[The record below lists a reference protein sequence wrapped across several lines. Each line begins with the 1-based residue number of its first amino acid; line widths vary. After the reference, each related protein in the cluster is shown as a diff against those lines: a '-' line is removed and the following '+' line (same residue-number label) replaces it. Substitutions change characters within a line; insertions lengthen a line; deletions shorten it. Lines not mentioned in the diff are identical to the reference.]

1 MSLTAWALAG
11 LTVLAGALC
20 ALALLDEWH
29 DPAPKRTP
37 QHGRWVGEGA
47 TRRLPRLADQPTEII
62 EGAVSRG
69 RCACLHLA
77 HVGRCRA
84 AECPCISPEGF
95 TAPGQ
100 V

>member
-1 MSLTAWALAG
+1 MSLTAWALAA
-11 LTVLAGALC
+11 LTVVAGALC

-29 DPAPKRTP
+29 GPAPKRTP
-37 QHGRWVGEGA
+37 QHGRWVGEGD
-47 TRRLPRLADQPTEII
+47 TRRLSSAEMPTKII

-77 HVGRCRA
+77 HIGRCRA
-84 AECPCISPEGF
+84 AECSCVSPEGF

-100 V
+100 R